1 MLDNLKVA
9 VKLLVLIIEGLM
21 EKGCRKITHDLIAQA
36 FTVPYDEPIRGN
48 SSRRSHKENLTRAL
62 NYMVHEGHVYF
73 KDDSYLCAYK
83 TLEQFREAK
92 YNIMDEDRLLSYEL
106 SVDSILPE
114 EYNIYRLDM
123 TSQDLDLNIEE
134 DEDDDDLD
142 FGEVIKFRKMMYD
155 EPATSDSNK
164 NEDEAD
170 EGDDDMDEL
179 DKLLKEVSNEI
190 KIQYIVKS
198 SEDAKAYVARRCE
211 TKQLAKELCYEM
223 REGINGETTVHFL
236 DAYIYFDR
244 ISDDEY
250 KEFRRENA

>member
-1 MLDNLKVA
+1 MLDNLKTSVR
-9 VKLLVLIIEGLM
+9 LLVLLIEACM
-21 EKGCRKITHDLIAQA
+21 EKGIRVITHDILAKA
-36 FTVPYDEPIRGN
+36 FTVTYDEPIRG
-48 SSRRSHKENLTRAL
+48 SGSRRSIRENLQRAL
-62 NYMVHEGHVYF
+62 DYLVHEGHMYF
-73 KDDSYLCAYK
+73 ENNAYCCAYR
-83 TLEQFREAK
+83 TLKQFREAK
-92 YNIMDEDRLLSYEL
+92 CNIMDEDRILSYEM
-106 SVDSILPE
+106 SVDVFLPDD
-114 EYNIYRLDM
+114 YNIYRLDM
-123 TSQDLDLNIEE
+123 TSQDLDLDIEE

-142 FGEVIKFRKMMYD
+142 FEGIIKFRKEMYD
-155 EPATSDSNK
+155 EPATSDSKK

-211 TKQLAKELCYEM
+211 TKDEAKQLCFDI
-223 REGINGETTVHFL
+223 RDGINGETIVHFL

-250 KEFRRENA
+250 NEFRRDNA